1 MRKATKMKRIQVARA
16 ALVVGLIWAVS
27 ACDSLTDINTNP
39 NQPTDVGAG
48 LLLPNAI
55 RNGIEGGAYSNWQA
69 MSHTGP
75 WAYHVVEIQY
85 PDEERGNVRPANMD
99 GFWDGFFTGPLI
111 DIQTVINKGVE
122 SGDTNIEAVG
132 MIWKAWLF
140 HIVTDYWGD
149 VPYSEALGA
158 TDTETGALI
167 TSPAYDS
174 QEDIYAALFAD
185 LTAAATMLENP
196 GDVDFG
202 SGDIL
207 YGNDFE
213 AWRRFANSLRM
224 RLAMRLSEVDAI
236 TAAAEFAA
244 AYTDGGFESNA
255 DNAMLRYPGS
265 PYENPWYENY
275 LGRDDH
281 GISGFLVDTLI
292 ALSDPRLFYY
302 AEPVQNDLPAINYVG
317 HYNGYQS
324 IPGGTSI
331 YDYSRIGNFWRAD
344 GSATPSMIMSYSEV
358 LFLEAEAAFR
368 GWITAD
374 PQTLYENAV
383 RANMNQYDEFGVG
396 PSDTEINDY
405 LAAAGA
411 YAGTLNQIYV
421 QKWIALF
428 MNGAEGWFDNRRTDV
443 PVLPLGPHLL
453 LIRIPVRMEYPSGE
467 QSYNLDNL
475 NAALAAQGMASGV
488 DLITPV
494 WWDVNAP

>member
-1 MRKATKMKRIQVARA
+1 MKRIQVARA
-16 ALVVGLIWAVS
+16 ALVVGLVWAMS

-39 NQPTDVGAG
+39 NTPTDVGAG

-55 RNGIEGGAYSNWQA
+55 RNGVEGGAYSNWQA

-75 WAYHVVEIQY
+75 WAYHIVEIQY

-99 GFWDGFFTGPLI
+99 GFWNGYYTGPLM
-111 DIQTVINKGVE
+111 DIQAVINKGVE
-122 SGDTNIEAVG
+122 AEDENVEAVG
-132 MIWKAWLF
+132 MIWKAWLT

-149 VPYSEALGA
+149 VPYSEALGQ
-158 TDTETGALI
+158 TDPETGALN
-167 TSPAYDS
+167 TTPAYDA
-174 QEDIYAALFAD
+174 QQDIYDAMFAD

-196 GDVDFG
+196 GTTDFG
-202 SGDIL
+202 GGDLL
-207 YGNDFE
+207 YGSDFE

-224 RLAMRLSEVDAI
+224 RLAMRLSEVDPT
-236 TAAAEFAA
+236 TAATEFAA
-244 AYTDGGFESNA
+244 AYAAGGFESNA

-292 ALSDPRLFYY
+292 ALNDPRLELY
-302 AEPVQNDLPAINYVG
+302 AEPVKNDLPAINYVG

-324 IPGGTSI
+324 IPGGTSLD
-331 YDYSRIGNFWRAD
+331 DYSRVGNFWRAD
-344 GSATPSMIMSYSEV
+344 GAATPNMIMSYSEV

-368 GWITAD
+368 GWIAPD
-374 PQTLYENAV
+374 PGGTLYTA
-383 RANMNQYDEFGVG
+383 AIQASMDQYDEFGVG
-396 PSDTEINDY
+396 PSEADIATY
-405 LAAAGA
+405 LAQPGVQ
-411 YAGTLNQIYV
+411 YAGTLDQIIT

-428 MNGAEGWFDNRRTDV
+428 LNGPEGWFDNRRTDI
-443 PVLPLGPHLL
+443 PDFPIGPDLQL
-453 LIRIPVRMEYPSGE
+453 TRIPVRMEYPSGE

-488 DLITPV
+488 DLVTTV
-494 WWDVNAP
+494 WWDVN